1 MILIG
6 TVTGNAGSV
15 AGGSAGGS
23 GMNSSVAAGGGIVG
37 IGANKG
43 ANTITV
49 AGAAGQG
56 SVSNNTAE

>member
-49 AGAAGQG
+49 AGAAG
-56 SVSNNTAE
+56 